1 MKVVKLVLPYEVTEQ
16 LGLEAEFPRDVPS
29 LLLAV
34 DGLDMAASITTLASL
49 RDHLP
54 QVAER
59 LRAWVMRRPS
69 ESGVTRLLIKGD
81 NVDIA
86 VVLPPNVGT
95 ASIMETVAKL
105 LVDQHCEDGHHS
117 G

>member
-1 MKVVKLVLPYEVTEQ
+1 MKVVKLILPYEVTEQ
-16 LGLEAEFPRDVPS
+16 LGLEAESLRDVPS
-29 LLLAV
+29 LLLAI
-34 DGLDMAASITTLASL
+34 DGLDVAASITTLASL

-59 LRAWVMRRPS
+59 LRAWIMRRPS
-69 ESGVTRLLIKGD
+69 DSRATRLLVKGD

-95 ASIMETVAKL
+95 ASIMEAVAKL
-105 LVDQHCEDGHHS
+105 LVDEHGEDGHHS